1 MPADFS
7 VRRWERAR
15 RRVVAT
21 AFLRV
26 PFYRDQWAAAGRALA
41 EPEPTPSAALADQL
55 HRLCPFARP
64 FDPSLE
70 PSPWIGDGRDLRD
83 ALALA
88 GAPRRAP
95 VLEVRPAVLD
105 RRTLAG
111 GVLPWGGGR
120 RYGVLLAPGA
130 RVVDGARRR
139 ALDAAALGLAA
150 EAGQAIVVGERAA
163 LDAVLP
169 QLEGVRVC
177 AVERVPLGQAV
188 RAARAAAAARTPQTR
203 VVGGVVP
210 DRVVTGRMVTGR
222 MVTDHAAPD
231 HALTGHAVPD
241 HTAADQAL
249 TGHALPGHA
258 AADRAVPG
266 PPFTDHAVAAGAMV
280 AHDPH
285 LGYLAAVV
293 PACGQVHLLWR
304 HVHARPFES
313 PGGPTVGLTALRRRR
328 AALVNVVPDDAE
340 SLTTALCPAHGTPVV
355 TPPVQPGPLP
365 RLAPLG
371 STTQIS
377 FTTH

>member
-7 VRRWERAR
+7 ARRWERAR
-15 RRVVAT
+15 RRVIAA

-26 PFYRDQWAAAGRALA
+26 PFYRDQWAAAGRALE

-64 FDPSLE
+64 FDPSRE

-88 GAPRRAP
+88 CAPRRAP

-111 GVLPWGGGR
+111 GVLPWSGGR

-130 RVVDGARRR
+130 RVVDEARRR

-150 EAGQAIVVGERAA
+150 EAGRAIVVGERAA

-169 QLEGVRVC
+169 RLAGVRVHV
-177 AVERVPLGQAV
+177 VERVSLGQAV
-188 RAARAAAAARTPQTR
+188 RAARAAAATPTARAR
-203 VVGGVVP
+203 VAG
-210 DRVVTGRMVTGR
+210 RVS
-222 MVTDHAAPD
+222 
-231 HALTGHAVPD
+231 
-241 HTAADQAL
+241 
-249 TGHALPGHA
+249 PG
-258 AADRAVPG
+258 
-266 PPFTDHAVAAGAMV
+266 HAVAADPAEHDLTATGTLMGEVTTAGQAAAAGTLMGEVGAVV

-293 PACGQVHLLWR
+293 AGCGQVHLLWR
-304 HVHARPFES
+304 HVHARPFE
-313 PGGPTVGLTALRRRR
+313 GPDGDRTVGLTALRRRR
-328 AALVNVVPDDAE
+328 PALVNVVPGDAG
-340 SLTTALCPAHGTPVV
+340 SLTTALCPAHGTPIV
-355 TPPVQPGPLP
+355 TPP
-365 RLAPLG
+365 A
-371 STTQIS
+371 
-377 FTTH
+377 